1 MSVYPTEAGIDDRSS
16 REARPVGA
24 VEQPPPKHFSR
35 LGIRDANKGKF
46 DVPPPLGTEP
56 PLAAAKSE
64 ELAIDR
70 GFAPS
75 GPTAVEV
82 TPDKLTPAPRGT
94 ADESK
99 GSFRRYLA
107 VWVRLGERPLTTH
120 CSQGKSTTGCPLWKA
135 AMLV

>member
-1 MSVYPTEAGIDDRSS
+1 M
-16 REARPVGA
+16 GA

-46 DVPPPLGTEP
+46 HAPPPLGTEP
-56 PLAAAKSE
+56 PLAAATSE

-82 TPDKLTPAPRGT
+82 TPDSYAR
-94 ADESK
+94 
-99 GSFRRYLA
+99 
-107 VWVRLGERPLTTH
+107 
-120 CSQGKSTTGCPLWKA
+120 A
-135 AMLV
+135 ARNGG